1 MMDKMINDSALV
13 SSDAICKLSIWL
25 LWQLLVK
32 KKISTIY
39 ILDGL
44 IQYEFITYKISSCDT
59 CYVKNLFK
67 NKQRICGYKLYK
79 NT

>member
-1 MMDKMINDSALV
+1 MQFVSYLFGFYDSF
-13 SSDAICKLSIWL
+13 WL
-25 LWQLLVK
+25 K
-32 KKISTIY
+32 KDIHYFTFLI
-39 ILDGL
+39 IMVFDGL
-44 IQYEFITYKISSCDT
+44 IQYEFIPYMISSCDT